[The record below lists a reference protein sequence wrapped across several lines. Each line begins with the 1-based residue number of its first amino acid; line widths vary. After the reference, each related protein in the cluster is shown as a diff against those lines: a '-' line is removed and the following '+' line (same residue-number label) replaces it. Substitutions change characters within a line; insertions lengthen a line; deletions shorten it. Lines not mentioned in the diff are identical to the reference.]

1 MTTSNL
7 TLSRAGYCEALEQL
21 ALPDLLKMGLD
32 GSGRTP
38 TAAEVLLGITAGDIA
53 AQALELALRGYVTFK
68 RTFTCSTNDTV
79 TLELVARGV
88 TASAGSIR
96 RIEAQCDSVDDAGV
110 AHFERRYFIE
120 GGATPTLNYM
130 GGVVTSETTMLKG
143 SAGSEVALD
152 YTRSVQVGT
161 EAQTFDLA
169 AGASSLTFT
178 YTGQS
183 GDVTNGQFEVRV
195 YPKNTITFE

>member
-21 ALPDLLKMGLD
+21 ALPDLLKLALD
-32 GSGRTP
+32 GSGRAP

-53 AQALELALRGYVTFK
+53 NQALELALRGYVTFK

-79 TLELVARGV
+79 TLELIARGV
-88 TASAGSIR
+88 TAAAGSVR
-96 RIEAQCDSVDDAGV
+96 RIDVTGDSVDDAGV
-110 AHFERRYFIE
+110 ASFHRRYIVE
-120 GGATPTLNYM
+120 GGTTPTLNVF
-130 GGVVTSETTMLKG
+130 GGSTGGAVQTTNGL
-143 SAGSEVALD
+143 ATLD
-152 YTRSVQVGT
+152 VDLERTLQASG
-161 EAQTFDLA
+161 EAQTLAMA
-169 AGASSLTFT
+169 AGASTLTIT

-195 YPKNTITFE
+195 YPKSTITFE